1 MLKRKKI
8 EKGGLSSSVLTE
20 YMVDKQSY
28 FSSSSS
34 SLSKSV
40 YWPKIM
46 RIRKTECEGRKEKP
60 EELVIIHHWNTFWNS
75 SHLAFG
81 IEDVNDENH
90 G

>member
-28 FSSSSS
+28 FSSS
-34 SLSKSV
+34 LSKSV

-60 EELVIIHHWNTFWNS
+60 EGLVIIHHWNTFWNS

-81 IEDVNDENH
+81 IEWYVNDENH
-90 G
+90 GW